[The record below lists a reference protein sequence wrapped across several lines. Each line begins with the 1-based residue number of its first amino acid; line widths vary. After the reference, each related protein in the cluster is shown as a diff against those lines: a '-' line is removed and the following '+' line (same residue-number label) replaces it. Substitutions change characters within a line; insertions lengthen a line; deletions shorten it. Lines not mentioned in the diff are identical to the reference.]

1 MPVTLREQVLA
12 LREGDKV
19 EVTWQHS
26 RQGPLTYVGTIKT
39 AIPDG
44 ASFVSRA
51 YMPPRVLLE
60 SDPPHFYKGRNNPN
74 GRVLAIKKLDKT

>member
-1 MPVTLREQVLA
+1 MMHLRDQVLA

-26 RQGPLTYVGTIKT
+26 RQGPLTYTGTVKV

-44 ASFVSRA
+44 VSFVSRA

-60 SDPPHFYKGRNNPN
+60 CDPPHFYKGRNNPN
-74 GRVLAIKKLDKT
+74 GRVLAIKKLD